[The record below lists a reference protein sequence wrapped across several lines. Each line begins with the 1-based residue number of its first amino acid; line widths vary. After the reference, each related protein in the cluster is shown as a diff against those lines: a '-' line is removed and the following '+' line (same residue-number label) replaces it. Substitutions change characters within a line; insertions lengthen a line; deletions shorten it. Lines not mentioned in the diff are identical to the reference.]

1 VGEACGVATIWRRCV
16 GMAGRLSAG
25 PFGTEIDLENAIELR
40 GVHKTFG
47 SKVAVNKLDLVIPRG
62 SLCGFIG
69 PNGAG
74 KTTTIRMIMSIIFP
88 DRGEL
93 NVLGKSSAVESKDQI
108 GYLPEERGLYRKMK
122 VGQFLVYMG
131 RLKGMHSAGLEKKV
145 KDWLAKVGLGDCFR
159 KKCEELSKGMQQKVQ
174 FISAVLH
181 EPELV
186 ILDEPFSGLD
196 PVNRRLLRDLINEQH
211 ASGKTLIFST
221 HAMFEAEQLCERVF
235 MINRGE
241 KVLDGPLDEIWAKYD
256 PRCIFVETLDAVDD
270 GMVQFA
276 QSQPGVREAI
286 PSPRGIEVRM
296 HPHAETS
303 PVMSALAGRLPI
315 RRIELKRPNLEDI
328 FIELVGGSA
337 AAIKAELADLHGEGS
352 TASMQETSA

>member
-1 VGEACGVATIWRRCV
+1 
-16 GMAGRLSAG
+16 MK
-25 PFGTEIDLENAIELR
+25 NAIELR

-47 SKVAVNKLDLVIPRG
+47 SKVAVNKLDLDIPQG

-93 NVLGKSSAVESKDQI
+93 KVLGKSSAVESKDQI

-122 VGQFLVYMG
+122 VGQFLVYMA
-131 RLKGMHSAGLEKKV
+131 RLKGIDSAGLEQKV
-145 KDWLAKVGLGDCFR
+145 KNWLAKVGLQDCFR

-196 PVNRRLLRDLINEQH
+196 PVNRRLLRDLIQEQH
-211 ASGKTLIFST
+211 KAGRTLIFST

-241 KVLDGPLDEIWAKYD
+241 KVLDGPLEEIWRKYD
-256 PRCIFVETLDAVDD
+256 PRCIFVETLTGVDEQMLD
-270 GMVQFA
+270 IA

-286 PSPRGIEVRM
+286 ASPRGIEIRLQQTGE
-296 HPHAETS
+296 PGA
-303 PVMSALAGRLPI
+303 VMAAVAARLPV
-315 RRIELKRPNLEDI
+315 RRVELKRPNLEDI

-337 AAIKAELADLHGEGS
+337 AAIKAELADLHGEDS
-352 TASMQETSA
+352 TAAMQETSA

>member
-1 VGEACGVATIWRRCV
+1 
-16 GMAGRLSAG
+16 MK
-25 PFGTEIDLENAIELR
+25 NAIELR

-47 SKVAVNKLDLVIPRG
+47 SKVAVNKLDLDIPQG

-93 NVLGKSSAVESKDQI
+93 KVLGKSSAVESKDQI

-122 VGQFLVYMG
+122 VGQFLVYMA
-131 RLKGMHSAGLEKKV
+131 RLKGIDSAGLEQKV
-145 KDWLAKVGLGDCFR
+145 KNWLAKVGLQDCFR

-196 PVNRRLLRDLINEQH
+196 PVNRRLLRDLIQEQH
-211 ASGKTLIFST
+211 KAGRTLIFST

-241 KVLDGPLDEIWAKYD
+241 KVLDGPLEEIWRKYD
-256 PRCIFVETLDAVDD
+256 PRCIFVETLTGVDEQMLD
-270 GMVQFA
+270 IA

-286 PSPRGIEVRM
+286 ASPRGIEIRLQQTGE
-296 HPHAETS
+296 PGA
-303 PVMSALAGRLPI
+303 VMAAVAARLPV
-315 RRIELKRPNLEDI
+315 RRVELKRPNLEDI
-328 FIELVGGSA
+328 F
-337 AAIKAELADLHGEGS
+337 
-352 TASMQETSA
+352 